1 MSFKDRSLTFCKRLG
16 IHVPVLLAPM
26 AGASAPSLSIAVI
39 NGGGLGGCGALLMQP
54 EEILKWSATVRESS
68 SDAFQLN
75 LWVPDSQPARDERQ
89 ERAIRSF
96 LRNWGPEIPPGAG
109 DSTPPDFAGQCE
121 ALLEAGPRAISSV
134 MGLYPPKYV
143 ARLKERRILWF
154 AVASTVKEA
163 TLAKAAGADVIVA
176 QGMEA
181 GGHRG
186 SFEAAN
192 AERNLVGLFS
202 LVPAIVDAVKVPVV
216 ATGGIADARGVAA
229 AFALGASAVQI
240 GTGFLRCPEA
250 QIHPAWADRIGRTA
264 PEETVISRVFSGRA
278 GRSIATQYVRAAMA
292 EDAPAPA
299 PYPVQRGLTASMRAA
314 ALKSG
319 DVEKIQAWAGQSS
332 ALASTKPAGE
342 LIGQLW
348 DEARK
353 ILA

>member
-216 ATGGIADARGVAA
+216 ATGGIADGVESPRPSRWAQA
-229 AFALGASAVQI
+229 PYRSEPAFFVVRRLRFILHGQI
-240 GTGFLRCPEA
+240 GSVEQL
-250 QIHPAWADRIGRTA
+250 
-264 PEETVISRVFSGRA
+264 
-278 GRSIATQYVRAAMA
+278 
-292 EDAPAPA
+292 
-299 PYPVQRGLTASMRAA
+299 
-314 ALKSG
+314 LKKPSS
-319 DVEKIQAWAGQSS
+319 VESS
-332 ALASTKPAGE
+332 AGVR
-342 LIGQLW
+342 
-348 DEARK
+348 DEASRRSMFVRRWQRM
-353 ILA
+353 LLYCTMTW